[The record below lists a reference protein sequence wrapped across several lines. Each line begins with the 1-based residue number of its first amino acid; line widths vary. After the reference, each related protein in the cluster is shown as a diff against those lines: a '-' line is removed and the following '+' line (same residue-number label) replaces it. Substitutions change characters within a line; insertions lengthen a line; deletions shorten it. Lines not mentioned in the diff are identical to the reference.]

1 MRANDTR
8 PAAAGSR
15 SMATG
20 ARLVAAGSRLVAAD
34 LRLVGRD
41 PLLCIMPFVPFLAAI
56 ALRLALPPLAAF
68 IAKATGFMLLDY
80 ADLIRVVLILFPGT
94 FFGMMSGFL
103 LLDDRDDGVSAYWSV
118 SPVGRSGY
126 LAARLAL
133 FCTAALVAGLAVGPA
148 FGLGGRS
155 FAADASVAVVGAL
168 QAPFFA
174 LFLAAIASDK
184 VEGLATL
191 KALSALDLAPLAV
204 LLPLPARAL
213 AWPFPQYWA
222 ARLALGASLGPGTGV
237 AVGPPEALG
246 LGLAVSA
253 AWLSFLYARY
263 RRRVD

>member
-1 MRANDTR
+1 MRAVDTR
-8 PAAAGSR
+8 PTAAS
-15 SMATG
+15 
-20 ARLVAAGSRLVAAD
+20 RLVAAGSRLMAAD

-80 ADLIRVVLILFPGT
+80 AVLIRAVLILFPGT

-126 LAARLAL
+126 LTARLAL
-133 FCTAALVAGLAVGPA
+133 FSAAALIAGLAVGPA
-148 FGLGGRS
+148 FGLGGGS
-155 FAADASVAVVGAL
+155 LAVDAGVAVVGAM

-174 LFLAAIASDK
+174 LFLAAFASDK

-204 LLPLPARAL
+204 LLPMPARAL

-222 ARLALGASLGPGTGV
+222 AELALGQALGPGTGSE
-237 AVGPPEALG
+237 VGPLAALG
-246 LGLAVSA
+246 IGLAVSA
-253 AWLSFLYARY
+253 AWLAFLYARY